1 MSAVLIGF
9 CYDYPHCQL
18 VPGSIPS
25 LGPRHIRDVLKM
37 VPVSAQHL
45 KGNTSSFSR
54 IRIRQKVMDKIWDGN
69 PLKSDVIGHCGRY
82 GTNN

>member
-1 MSAVLIGF
+1 MRE
-9 CYDYPHCQL
+9 

-69 PLKSDVIGHCGRY
+69 PLKSEVIGRCG
-82 GTNN
+82 GDGKKKKK